1 MIAFRR
7 HQRCLCSVFFLLL
20 ILVATTPIW
29 PAQDA
34 KGALAA
40 DERITFKVLLGP
52 EDPFAKDYGTGSATV
67 NNGPF
72 KVRRGEAVRVT
83 IVGTPAADFH
93 TYPVT
98 MRTTL
103 QPASQLS
110 SFEFVPVKGLAP
122 VWPVYQ
128 TEPALHLQVGLPRK
142 TTYYEHEKPFTWAQD
157 VVVQADAPVG
167 VVELEIKLEALVCNA
182 SGCLPFKTTLRA
194 SLEVLKDDPVPLSA
208 GLSERLKL
216 KKPAIE
222 VTVLPGEEPIEE
234 KVAVIAAS
242 VIKESHDEYRTKMLD
257 VLAPQINVPKGVISG
272 QDAGDLLAFVL
283 AGVFWGAIS
292 LITPCVFP
300 MIPITVSFFLK
311 QSEKEHH
318 RPIVMASVYSLTI
331 VVVLTLAAA
340 FLLSIFR
347 WLSILP
353 LTNYALGGL
362 FIFFALSLF
371 GMYEIELPQS
381 MAQFTSSREGKGGIF
396 GTVFM
401 ALTFTIISF
410 ACVAPFLGGFSGTA
424 AADRPLWH
432 NLLGGLAF
440 STTFA
445 APFFFLALFPALLR
459 KLPKSG
465 SWLNSVK
472 VVMGFLELAAAFKF
486 FRAAEIVQTSGAPSF
501 FTFDFVLGLWIALC
515 ILCGLY
521 LIGLFRL
528 PHDTPEEHVTVPR
541 MMFSAAFFCLA
552 LYLAPALFKVN
563 AAGQPQRPGGTIYAW
578 VDSFLLPESQ
588 PGTGEVVAT
597 GNLDYAVST
606 AREQRKKT
614 GQPKRIFIDFTGF
627 S

>member
-1 MIAFRR
+1 MKQSYFCVRWRR
-7 HQRCLCSVFFLLL
+7 LAWLAVLALFAAYPS
-20 ILVATTPIW
+20 AG
-29 PAQDA
+29 AQEQ
-34 KGALAA
+34 K

-52 EDPFAKDYGTGSATV
+52 EDPFAKDYGSTTPPGK
-67 NNGPF
+67 NGVF
-72 KVRRGEAVRVT
+72 KIRRGEAFRVT
-83 IVGTPAADFH
+83 IIGTPKAGFH

-98 MRTTL
+98 RRTGL
-103 QPASQLS
+103 QKPSQLS
-110 SFEFVPVKGLAP
+110 RFEFVPVQGLSP
-122 VWPVYQ
+122 LWPIYE
-128 TEPALHLQVGLPRK
+128 TDAELHEVPEFTKK
-142 TTYYEHEKPFTWAQD
+142 TTYFEHHHAFAWARD
-157 VVVQADAPVG
+157 LVVGADASPG
-167 VVELEIKLEALVCNA
+167 SAELSIKLEALVCNA
-182 SGCLPFKTTLRA
+182 SGCLPFKTTLKTT
-194 SLEVLKDDPVPLSA
+194 LEITKDEPLKLTD

-216 KKPAIE
+216 QKPAVD
-222 VTVLPGEEPIEE
+222 VTVLPGEEPTEE
-234 KVAVIAAS
+234 KVAVIAES
-242 VIKESHDEYRTKMLD
+242 VIKDTPDEYKTKMLD
-257 VLAPQINVPKGVISG
+257 VLAKQIVVPKGVISG
-272 QDAGDLLAFVL
+272 QDAGDLLAFML
-283 AGVFWGAIS
+283 AGIFWGAIS

-318 RPIVMASVYSLTI
+318 RPIVMASVYSITI

-347 WLSILP
+347 WLSIHP
-353 LTNYALGGL
+353 LTNYGLGGL

-381 MAQFTSSREGKGGIF
+381 MAQFTSSREGKGGMV

-440 STTFA
+440 SVTFA

-486 FRAAEIVQTSGAPSF
+486 FRAAELVQTSGAPSF
-501 FTFDFVLGLWIALC
+501 FTFDLVLGLWIALC
-515 ILCGLY
+515 VLCGFY

-528 PHDTPEEHVTVPR
+528 PHDTPEDHISVPR

-578 VDSFLLPESQ
+578 VDSFLLPESH
-588 PGTGEVVAT
+588 GGGAGEIVGT
-597 GNLDYAVST
+597 GNLDYAVSA
-606 AREQRKKT
+606 AREHRKKT
-614 GQPKRIFIDFTGF
+614 GQPKRVFIDFTGF